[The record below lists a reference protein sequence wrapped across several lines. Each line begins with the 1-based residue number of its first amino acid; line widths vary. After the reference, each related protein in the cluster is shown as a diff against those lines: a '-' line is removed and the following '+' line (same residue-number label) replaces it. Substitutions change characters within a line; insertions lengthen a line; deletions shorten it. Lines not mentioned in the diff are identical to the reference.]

1 MSKVVELFIYLAC
14 GASISPG
21 SKCNQ
26 LIDWRKE
33 DV

>member
-1 MSKVVELFIYLAC
+1 MSKEVGLFICPAC

-33 DV
+33 NV